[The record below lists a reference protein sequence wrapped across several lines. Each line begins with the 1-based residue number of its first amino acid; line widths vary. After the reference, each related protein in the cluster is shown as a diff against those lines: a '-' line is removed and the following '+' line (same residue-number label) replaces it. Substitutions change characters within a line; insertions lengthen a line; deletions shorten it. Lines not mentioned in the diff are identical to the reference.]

1 MTQYK
6 LQNGAPLSAE
16 VSCKKEK
23 KRQQKKIN
31 NA

>member
-23 KRQQKKIN
+23 KKTTEENQ
-31 NA
+31 